1 MAYST
6 SRNESSINYTTFI
19 ASTGR
24 LAQQYNVLSHLI
36 FNDEKGDLIMS
47 RAILL
52 TLILLAVLL
61 VGCTITNSITKTEA
75 EEIALKYVEDNN
87 ESSHWVMDSTEQA
100 DNYWIVR
107 FGPTN
112 EMPELLWFHIDKK
125 TGEIIK
131 VITDS

>member
-1 MAYST
+1 
-6 SRNESSINYTTFI
+6 
-19 ASTGR
+19 
-24 LAQQYNVLSHLI
+24 
-36 FNDEKGDLIMS
+36 MS

-52 TLILLAVLL
+52 TLILLAVFLA
-61 VGCTITNSITKTEA
+61 GCTTTNSITQTEA
-75 EEIALKYVEDNN
+75 EQIALKYVEDHN
-87 ESSHWVMDSTEQA
+87 ESSHWTMESTEGQ

-112 EMPELLWFHIDKK
+112 EMPELLWLHIDKK